1 MKKVYYFTLF
11 FLITIISIRY
21 IDLYY
26 IKHNESL
33 NKYLTLTNKIIKGPT
48 APRGRIYDCNGI
60 LLVDNIGTNTIIY
73 RHIKGNDDYEIA
85 SKINNILL
93 FEPAT
98 LEEQKDHYMNN
109 NNTDYLL
116 TTEELKQIEYRK
128 LTKKQIEKLI
138 LSRIKEEKLNY
149 TEEEKKI
156 ITILNLMNN
165 GYSYDNKILKEN
177 VTDQEC
183 ADINSLNQP
192 GLTCEYTTTR
202 KILFDSIKQLIGTTG
217 KITKENKEYYLS
229 LGYSLN
235 DTVGLSYLEKAYD
248 KYLKGTEATYQVNK
262 DNSLTLLTKEIP
274 GNDIYLTIDINIQN
288 EIDNIIIKKLSD
300 KDKYQNTKF
309 YNSSY
314 VIVSNP
320 NDGSIIASTGI
331 SIINDEI
338 HYIPTN
344 TFTTSYTV
352 GSVIKGASHTVGYQN
367 NLIEYDKKILDS
379 CVKLYQVPMK
389 CSHKKLGYINDIE
402 ALKTSSNYFQFI
414 TAIKLT
420 GNKYKNNMKINA
432 TQEHFD
438 TYRNI
443 FKTFGLGT
451 TTGIDIENETYG
463 ITGSTIADDLLL
475 NLSIGQYDT
484 YTPLQLTS
492 YINTISTSGKRYSL
506 HYLKDIKNQKETIYT
521 YEPKLLNTIED
532 TGYFKRIQEGFKEV
546 VYNGT
551 GRGYTDT
558 KYKPAGKTG
567 TAEVYYNK
575 DINTINQTYAM
586 YAPYDKPTYSIV
598 VVSPNSSYN
607 DGNNNYISPIN
618 RHISKEVS
626 KLMFENLKIYDTIGT
641 D

>member
-1 MKKVYYFTLF
+1 MKKTYYFTLF
-11 FLITIISIRY
+11 IIITIIIIRF

-26 IKHNESL
+26 LKHEDSL
-33 NKYLTLTNKIIKGPT
+33 NKYLTLTNKIIKGQT
-48 APRGRIYDCNGI
+48 APRGRIYDRNGV

-73 RHIKGNDDYEIA
+73 RKISGNDDLTIA
-85 SKINNILL
+85 SKINSVLT

-98 LEEQKDHYMNN
+98 LEEQKEYYMNN

-128 LTKKQIEKLI
+128 LNRKQIETLI
-138 LSRIKEEKLNY
+138 LSRIKEDKLKY
-149 TEEEKKI
+149 TEEDKKT
-156 ITILNLMNN
+156 ITIYNLMNA

-183 ADINSLNQP
+183 ADINSLNVP

-217 KITKENKEYYLS
+217 KITKENKDYYLNK
-229 LGYSLN
+229 GYSL
-235 DTVGLSYLEKAYD
+235 DDIVGLSYIEKEYD
-248 KYLKGTEATYQVNK
+248 DYLKGTPSTYKVNK

-274 GNDIYLTIDINIQN
+274 GQDIYLTIDINIQQ
-288 EIDNIIIKKLSD
+288 EIDNIIIKNLSN
-300 KDKYQNTKF
+300 KDKYKNTKY

-320 NDGSIIASTGI
+320 NTGEIIASTGI
-331 SIINDEI
+331 SIINDTI
-338 HYIPTN
+338 HYNPN
-344 TFTTSYTV
+344 NVFTTSYTV

-367 NLIEYDKKILDS
+367 NLIEHDKKILDS

-389 CSHKKLGYINDIE
+389 CSHKKLGYIDDID
-402 ALKTSSNYFQFI
+402 ALKTSSNYYQFI

-420 GNKYKNNMKINA
+420 GNKYKNNMSINA
-432 TQEHFD
+432 TSEHFE
-438 TYRNI
+438 TYRNT
-443 FKTFGLGT
+443 FQTFGLGSG
-451 TTGIDIENETYG
+451 TGIDLENETYG
-463 ITGSTIADDLLL
+463 ITGTTIADDLLL

-492 YINTISTSGKRYSL
+492 YINTIATSGTRYSL
-506 HYLKDIKNQKETIYT
+506 HYLKEAKQNDQTTYT
-521 YEPKLLNTIED
+521 YKNNILNKIED
-532 TGYFKRIQEGFKEV
+532 TGFFSRIQEGFKEV
-546 VYNGT
+546 VHNGT

-567 TAEVYYNK
+567 TAEVYYNQ

-586 YAPYDKPTYSIV
+586 YAPYDNPEYSIV

-607 DGNNNYISPIN
+607 DGEDNYISPIN
-618 RHISKEVS
+618 RYISKEVS
-626 KLMFENLKIYDTIGT
+626 KLMFEK
-641 D
+641 